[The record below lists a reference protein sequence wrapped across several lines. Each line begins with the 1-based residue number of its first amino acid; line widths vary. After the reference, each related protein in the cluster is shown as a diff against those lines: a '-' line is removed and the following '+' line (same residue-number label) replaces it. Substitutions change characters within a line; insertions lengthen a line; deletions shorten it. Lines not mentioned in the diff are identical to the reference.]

1 MAITDANGDTISPT
15 GGWRIL
21 SNSTATKTINLGT
34 APDDGVVWTITDTV
48 GDAGSNNITI
58 NATGGQTIGGSASLT
73 ISTNNGRVSLKSN
86 GSGWTVLSNS
96 VDANP
101 GGGGGG
107 GSSSGSLSVQS
118 QKTGNY
124 TASASEVVLV
134 NLVTAGANV
143 TVTLPA
149 ASADAEVV
157 IKIAGAAN
165 GYIVTV
171 DGNGSET
178 IDGSTTR
185 TMDSDNEIMHV
196 VSDGS
201 NWWRIA

>member
-1 MAITDANGDTISPT
+1 MAITDANGDTISPE

-21 SNSTATKTINLGT
+21 SNSTARKTINLGT
-34 APDDGVVWTITDTV
+34 APDSGIIWTVTDTV
-48 GDAGSNNITI
+48 GDAGTNNITI
-58 NATGGQTIGGSASLT
+58 NAAGGQQIDGSSSLT
-73 ISTNNGRVSLKSN
+73 INTDNGRVSLKST

-101 GGGGGG
+101 GGGGT
-107 GSSSGSLSVQS
+107 SSGFSVQS

-124 TASASEVVLV
+124 TASASDVVLV
-134 NLVTAGANV
+134 NLVSAAADV

-171 DGNGSET
+171 DGNGSQT
-178 IDGSTTR
+178 IDGVATK
-185 TMDSDNEIMHV
+185 TMDSDYESMHV

-201 NWWRIA
+201 NWWRLA

>member
-1 MAITDANGDTISPT
+1 MAITDANGDTISPA

-34 APDDGVVWTITDTV
+34 APDSGVVWTITDTV

-101 GGGGGG
+101 GGGG
-107 GSSSGSLSVQS
+107 SSSGSLSVQS

-149 ASADAEVV
+149 ASTDAEVV
-157 IKIAGAAN
+157 VKIAGAAN

-178 IDGSTTR
+178 IDGSATR